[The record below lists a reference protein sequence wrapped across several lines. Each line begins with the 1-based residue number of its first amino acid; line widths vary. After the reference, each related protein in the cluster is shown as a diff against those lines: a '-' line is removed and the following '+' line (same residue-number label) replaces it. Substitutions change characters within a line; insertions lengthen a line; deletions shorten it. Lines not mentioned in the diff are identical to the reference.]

1 MARLLLNSESWG
13 ATASIE
19 PKVTHMIRKTLL
31 CGVAAFGLLSFAA
44 ASANAN
50 YLVQLSSNGGV
61 AGAYIYTYTVALD
74 SFQRVDPGNIGSTGL
89 GSFFSIHDFGP
100 VTSISET
107 GLLLTDYSFSE
118 PMLSPHAFVQGAPDS
133 ASIANIQAFYTG
145 SAPIAASAVLGTF
158 TVTSTLAPVF
168 GVVLYEAQALKSGG
182 LTDGQPAGNTTS
194 TVAPLAVPEP
204 ASLALLGAGMA
215 GIGWVRRRNNR

>member
-1 MARLLLNSESWG
+1 
-13 ATASIE
+13 
-19 PKVTHMIRKTLL
+19 MIRKALL
-31 CGVAAFGLLSFAA
+31 CGVAAFGLMSFAA

-61 AGAYIYTYTVALD
+61 AGAYTYTYSVALD
-74 SFQRVDPGNIGSTGL
+74 SFQRIDSGPIGTTGL
-89 GSFFSIHDFGP
+89 NSFFSIHDFGP

-118 PMLSPHAFVQGAPDS
+118 PMLSPHAFVQAAPDS
-133 ASIANIQAFYTG
+133 ASLANIQAFYTG
-145 SAPIAASAVLGTF
+145 SASIAALTALGTF

-168 GVVLYEAQALKSGG
+168 HPVLYEAQALKFGG
-182 LTDGQPAGNTTS
+182 LTDGLPAGNTTS
-194 TVAPLAVPEP
+194 TVAPNAMAVPEP

-215 GIGWVRRRNNR
+215 GIGWVRRRNHR